1 MLVFFFF
8 VRLQQQVL
16 QPVLNCYLFL
26 LFYCIEKKMKLPPH
40 CGIMLMIVAFDRTGV
55 LRKSFQE
62 VS

>member
-1 MLVFFFF
+1 MLVFFFCTASACTE
-8 VRLQQQVL
+8 LL
-16 QPVLNCYLFL
+16 PFL

-40 CGIMLMIVAFDRTGV
+40 CGIMLMIIAFDRTGV